1 MQKYGVTE
9 TLPIPLRERRRA
21 ETWAEIHEAAALLAV
36 ERGID
41 HTTIEAIA
49 GHAGVSAR
57 TFFNYF
63 RSKEDAVLGLRE
75 PSLDRNLLS
84 ELSLEQELLGQ
95 VSRLLLA
102 VAQTALG
109 STDSARRRS
118 LMKDQPHLRQR
129 QMEYMIKA
137 EDMVRRGLADW
148 LTENPG
154 WPGSSTEFSAEEIS
168 RMLVMVGG
176 VPVRF
181 TLTAPGYEPGTG
193 LTAEDIAP
201 AITLLHHLQRN
212 LS

>member
-1 MQKYGVTE
+1 MPE
-9 TLPIPLRERRRA
+9 TLPVPLRERRRA

-36 ERGID
+36 EGGIG

-49 GHAGVSAR
+49 GRAGVSPR

-75 PSLDRNLLS
+75 PSLDPELLS
-84 ELSLEQELLGQ
+84 GLSLERDLLGQ
-95 VSRLLLA
+95 VSRLLLT
-102 VAQTALG
+102 VAQTVLG
-109 STDSARRRS
+109 STDAARRQR

-137 EDMVRRGLADW
+137 EDLVRRGLSEW
-148 LTENPG
+148 LVENPD
-154 WPGSSTEFSAEEIS
+154 WSGSTGFSAEEIS

-181 TLTAPGYEPGTG
+181 TLTAPGHTPGAG

>member
-1 MQKYGVTE
+1 MQICGMTE

-41 HTTIEAIA
+41 LTTIEAIA

-75 PSLDRNLLS
+75 PSLDPDLLS
-84 ELSLEQELLGQ
+84 GLSLERDLLGQ
-95 VSRLLLA
+95 VSRLLLT
-102 VAQTALG
+102 VAQTVLG
-109 STDSARRRS
+109 STDAARRQR
-118 LMKDQPHLRQR
+118 LMKDQPQLRQR

-137 EDMVRRGLADW
+137 EDLVRRGLAEW
-148 LTENPG
+148 LVENPDWSG
-154 WPGSSTEFSAEEIS
+154 NEADFSTEEIS
-168 RMLVMVGG
+168 RMLVMIGG
-176 VPVRF
+176 IPVRF
-181 TLTAPGYEPGTG
+181 TLTAPGHTPGSG
-193 LTAEDIAP
+193 LTAEDIDP
-201 AITLLHHLQRN
+201 AIALLHHLQRN

>member
-1 MQKYGVTE
+1 MTE
-9 TLPIPLRERRRA
+9 TFPTSLRERRRA
-21 ETWAEIHEAAALLAV
+21 ETWTEIHEAAALLAV
-36 ERGID
+36 EAGIE

-49 GHAGVSAR
+49 GRAGVSAR

-75 PSLDRNLLS
+75 PSLDAGLLS
-84 ELSLEQELLGQ
+84 GLSREQDLLGQ
-95 VSRLLLA
+95 VSRLLLT

-109 STDSARRRS
+109 GRDAARRKR
-118 LMKDQPHLRQR
+118 LMAGQPHLRQR

-137 EDMVRRGLADW
+137 EDLVRRGLAEW
-148 LTENPG
+148 LLENPDWSG
-154 WPGSSTEFSAEEIS
+154 NETEFSAEEIS

-176 VPVRF
+176 IPVRF
-181 TLTAPGYEPGTG
+181 ALTAPGHKPGAG

-201 AITLLHHLQRN
+201 AIALLHHLQRN